1 MMIRTIFRAV
11 GTYLIVLLVGAA
23 CFGILYLLAYGI
35 VAR

>member
-1 MMIRTIFRAV
+1 MMISPFFRAV
-11 GTYLIVLLVGAA
+11 GTYLVVLLVGAA